1 MDTAISQNPDAIII
15 DDNVNGISGDT
26 LSTQI
31 KEDKTIGYIPI
42 ILLLRA
48 FDNESYLSHLGSG
61 ADRLG
66 LRTESICKLRA
77 DIRMFVENR
86 MVLRERIRLFQSDA
100 ISPMIPTKAEIETE
114 NADGNLWIK
123 SIKSWRKISTDKY
136 TIDKLSIDIGMS
148 RTAF

>member
-15 DDNVNGISGDT
+15 DDNVNGISGDI

-61 ADRLG
+61 ADRLV

-77 DIRMFVENR
+77 DIRMLVENR
-86 MVLRERIRLFQSDA
+86 MVLRERIRLFLSDA
-100 ISPMIPTKAEIETE
+100 ISPMIPSKAEIETE
-114 NADGNLWIK
+114 NADRNFMDK
-123 SIKSWRKISTDKY
+123 VNKI
-136 TIDKLSIDIGMS
+136 L
-148 RTAF
+148 